1 MPVFDTGYF
10 MQQDHIQPFVMKRK
24 HEDEH
29 EDEDSTLALIVDI
42 EDWWLDL
49 PRDMQKKRHFWDV
62 RPPLICLDH
71 H

>member
-1 MPVFDTGYF
+1 
-10 MQQDHIQPFVMKRK
+10 MKRK